1 MVRRLAKEG
10 RGPRPAVTPEAPANS
25 RGPTPC
31 LVDARLR
38 EAPLSLAE
46 LRRMVPSAADTER
59 DRVLA
64 CLEPCPRHGRD
75 LPRASRRHGPGWWR
89 GPAMAGA
96 RSRLGM
102 DHLRLGPRGIVSLG
116 HDCGH
121 GCFSN
126 RKWINTL
133 IGHLCMSP
141 LGNSL
146 VAWQIAHDHHH
157 RHTQLQG
164 QEVDW
169 SANLRTRAQMRS
181 PSAGNPL
188 LLRSGYRLP
197 CGMVVWIVSNT
208 LRRAFNLRS
217 MMTSVEW
224 RAWKKPLRRSKPVD
238 VLVGCLDLRRTVAVG
253 RVLGHA
259 QVSRRAGGHRDAD
272 RIVYHHDPAREFP
285 ESRLHRRRGGIRRAA
300 RWLQPSTFDFRS
312 GWSTSGAIST
322 FHIPHHV
329 APEIPWYHLPESAC
343 ILSAALPGRYMESRF
358 GVEHLKFFGERPFSN
373 RSRTR
378 AISSWIRPAE
388 SDTGVVV
395 ALSSFPHP
403 FSRSIERFPQP
414 GIQRQKLELPVKVGR
429 PPARRP
435 SAEEIRSRS
444 SVETVPVPDA
454 GFRACSGTPGS
465 TQRATGRT
473 VRQFR
478 AARIPATRCR
488 E

>member
-46 LRRMVPSAADTER
+46 LRRMVPLRLRTPNVTASWRALS
-59 DRVLA
+59 RVLA
-64 CLEPCPRHGRD
+64 
-75 LPRASRRHGPGWWR
+75 
-89 GPAMAGA
+89 MAGIC
-96 RSRLGM
+96 LGLLGLM
-102 DHLRLGPRGIVSLG
+102 DLDGGAALLWQAPALAAVWIFYGWVLVGLFALG

-121 GCFSN
+121 GSFSN

-188 LLRSGYRLP
+188 LLRLGYRLP

-224 RAWKKPLRRSKPVD
+224 RAWKKPLRRSKLSMYLSV
-238 VLVGCLDLRRTVAVG
+238 VLIYGGLWLSAGFWDMLKYHGVPAAIAMLTGSFIITIQ
-253 RVLGHA
+253 HA
-259 QVSRRAGGHRDAD
+259 NSRSLVYTAD
-272 RIVYHHDPAREFP
+272 GWDPAR
-285 ESRLHRRRGGIRRAA
+285 SQMA
-300 RWLQPSTFDFRS
+300 STFDVRFPK
-312 GWSTSGAIST
+312 WVEYLWCNINI
-322 FHIPHHV
+322 HIPHHV
-329 APEIPWYHLPESAC
+329 APEIPWYHLPESAR
-343 ILSAALPGRYMESRF
+343 ILSAALPGKYMESRF
-358 GVEHLKFFGERPFSN
+358 GVEHLKFFWQTPFLEPVEGKGYFILDSA
-373 RSRTR
+373 R
-378 AISSWIRPAE
+378 
-388 SDTGVVV
+388 GV
-395 ALSSFPHP
+395 
-403 FSRSIERFPQP
+403 
-414 GIQRQKLELPVKVGR
+414 
-429 PPARRP
+429 
-435 SAEEIRSRS
+435 
-444 SVETVPVPDA
+444 
-454 GFRACSGTPGS
+454 
-465 TQRATGRT
+465 
-473 VRQFR
+473 
-478 AARIPATRCR
+478 
-488 E
+488 

>member
-46 LRRMVPSAADTER
+46 LRRMVPLRLRTPNVTAPWRALS
-59 DRVLA
+59 RVLA
-64 CLEPCPRHGRD
+64 
-75 LPRASRRHGPGWWR
+75 
-89 GPAMAGA
+89 MAGIC
-96 RSRLGM
+96 LGLLGVM
-102 DHLRLGPRGIVSLG
+102 DLDGGAALLWQAPALALVWIIYGWVLVGLFSLG

-224 RAWKKPLRRSKPVD
+224 RAWKKPLRRSKLSMYLSV
-238 VLVGCLDLRRTVAVG
+238 VLIYGGLWLWVGFWDMLKYHGVPAAIAMLTG
-253 RVLGHA
+253 SFIITIQHA
-259 QVSRRAGGHRDAD
+259 NFRSLVYTAD
-272 RIVYHHDPAREFP
+272 GWDPAR
-285 ESRLHRRRGGIRRAA
+285 SQMA
-300 RWLQPSTFDFRS
+300 STFDVRFPK
-312 GWSTSGAIST
+312 WVEYLWCNINI
-322 FHIPHHV
+322 HIPHHV

-358 GVEHLKFFGERPFSN
+358 GVEHLKFFWRTPFLEPVEDKGYFILDSA
-373 RSRTR
+373 S
-378 AISSWIRPAE
+378 
-388 SDTGVVV
+388 GV
-395 ALSSFPHP
+395 
-403 FSRSIERFPQP
+403 
-414 GIQRQKLELPVKVGR
+414 
-429 PPARRP
+429 
-435 SAEEIRSRS
+435 
-444 SVETVPVPDA
+444 
-454 GFRACSGTPGS
+454 
-465 TQRATGRT
+465 
-473 VRQFR
+473 
-478 AARIPATRCR
+478 
-488 E
+488 